1 MTPTAGSGRRFL
13 IVYAEPSFWSM
24 GPGIGAGSF
33 SRTPRALAERGH
45 EVHIVLP
52 AERGMPGGE
61 EEWEGIRLHRF
72 PTRWSFHPGVAALP
86 IRLGIRIASYLAYQ
100 SIGTRTAL
108 EVARKVRPD
117 LVLSFGA
124 YEAPVARR
132 VAEALG
138 VPNVIRIFGTSLSL
152 SLDDPIRFRLNFP
165 EVIAFRTPCAKL
177 ILTNDGANGELV
189 AQRCE
194 VPPERFV
201 YLRNGLDF
209 SLFSPGPPSREI
221 FDRLGVPPGTPLLM
235 TVTRLAFEKR
245 LERVIEMMPALLR
258 RVPSAVA
265 VLLGEGSERRRL
277 EKAAERL
284 GVARSVRFPG
294 AVANRELPSWFRSA
308 SIILSLLD
316 RTNASNPVFE
326 AMACERCV
334 VALDTGTTREVII
347 PERTGVLVP
356 ADGISGL
363 GDLLADL
370 LDDHERRDRLG
381 REARAHIRSLL
392 LDPPARMDQEIAILL
407 DVIGGARR

>member
-1 MTPTAGSGRRFL
+1 
-13 IVYAEPSFWSM
+13 
-24 GPGIGAGSF
+24 
-33 SRTPRALAERGH
+33 
-45 EVHIVLP
+45 
-52 AERGMPGGE
+52 
-61 EEWEGIRLHRF
+61 
-72 PTRWSFHPGVAALP
+72 
-86 IRLGIRIASYLAYQ
+86 
-100 SIGTRTAL
+100 
-108 EVARKVRPD
+108 
-117 LVLSFGA
+117 
-124 YEAPVARR
+124 
-132 VAEALG
+132 
-138 VPNVIRIFGTSLSL
+138 
-152 SLDDPIRFRLNFP
+152 
-165 EVIAFRTPCAKL
+165 
-177 ILTNDGANGELV
+177 
-189 AQRCE
+189 
-194 VPPERFV
+194 
-201 YLRNGLDF
+201 
-209 SLFSPGPPSREI
+209 
-221 FDRLGVPPGTPLLM
+221 
-235 TVTRLAFEKR
+235 
-245 LERVIEMMPALLR
+245 MPALLR

-356 ADGISGL
+356 AGGVSGL